1 MSAAFFV
8 ADPAVNQDGSSW
20 PLTVGSTHTGVATQ
34 ARTWPVPR
42 VTQSCSR
49 HTAWPGQ
56 VVACSSRFC
65 SPCTPRLLSRV
76 ATSPWRGRS
85 TIGIPAWVR
94 SATSVSRS
102 RRLARWDRA
111 FCRTWSNLPGL
122 GCVAQGRHDLRVVV
136 ELDHGGGLVEGEQV
150 GDLADGLGAGDGEV
164 FVDGGL
170 LDPGAADDRG
180 GLHPEQGQLREPVGR
195 LLAGHVGAME
205 VLDQLG
211 DDALGVA
218 RLGQDADGNG
228 AGGSADRDGA
238 GGAPLALEDDQV
250 PLLVAVD
257 GDDLGDAVGLDA
269 GQELPVQPRVDPD
282 VGTDDEL
289 GGVDVQDPVRVIGGG
304 LDTGRVAARV
314 SRRCRRR
321 RRAARLPA
329 QPAPPRPP
337 RVRRRARR
345 RCWTPG

>member
-1 MSAAFFV
+1 MAGPV
-8 ADPAVNQDGSSW
+8 DDRD
-20 PLTVGSTHTGVATQ
+20 TGL
-34 ARTWPVPR
+34 
-42 VTQSCSR
+42 
-49 HTAWPGQ
+49 GQ
-56 VVACSSRFC
+56 FGDE
-65 SPCTPRLLSRV
+65 RV
-76 ATSPWRGRS
+76 AL
-85 TIGIPAWVR
+85 PAAGALGPGVLQD
-94 SATSVSRS
+94 VVE
-102 RRLARWDRA
+102 LA
-111 FCRTWSNLPGL
+111 GL

-195 LLAGHVGAME
+195 LLAGHVGAMD
-205 VLDQLG
+205 VLDQLR

-257 GDDLGDAVGLDA
+257 GDDLRDAVGLDA
-269 GQELPVQPRVDPD
+269 GQELLVQPRVDPD

-289 GGVDVQDPVRVIGGG
+289 GGVDVQDPVRVVGGG
-304 LDTGRVAARV
+304 LDTGRVAAGVVAGVVAAVGSVGCRHSLRRLGHHGCVAGLGDDAGRLGDRCGGFPGEVGLDGKRLVLVCGFGRRGGLVGCRLVGGVFAV
-314 SRRCRRR
+314 SGQLGLVDGSGHTGLVDVLGETGLVDVLGGTC
-321 RRAARLPA
+321 
-329 QPAPPRPP
+329 
-337 RVRRRARR
+337 VDD
-345 RCWTPG
+345 GHG